1 MADFNFSELDRLAAD
16 LGDVPKQTGPLIR
29 KAIEVSS
36 LKVKKSAADS
46 VKSGSRMWKALPRTI
61 DYDILVAAG
70 LGGSSITSEV
80 GYNKDQGAG
89 HLGNLREYGAPGKNL
104 APHNDLKTALE
115 ANQDDFERG
124 LSIAIEQAE
133 RAAGL

>member
-1 MADFNFSELDRLAAD
+1 MADFNFHELDRLVAD
-16 LGDVPKQTGPLIR
+16 LGDVPKKTGPLIR

-46 VKSGSRMWKALPRTI
+46 VKSGSRMWKALPRAI
-61 DYDILVAAG
+61 DYEVKTFQGFGA
-70 LGGSSITSEV
+70 SVFQSEI
-80 GYNKDQGAG
+80 GYKKGGAG
-89 HLGNLREYGAPGKNL
+89 DLGNLREFGAPKTNL